1 MEYDVRNYLG
11 SDCGVRDDAG
21 LPAGF
26 TTKEVDGD
34 HDDEFGEIQEGVN
47 DFKVPGYKG
56 PNPPAGLHHY
66 SIKLYALDTKL
77 KVSRKVIYPS
87 LLSLPEPTSIW
98 RIMSDI
104 IQHV

>member
-1 MEYDVRNYLG
+1 MRNYLG
-11 SDCGVRDDAG
+11 SDCGVCDDAG

-26 TTKEVDGD
+26 TTKEADSD

-47 DFKVPGYKG
+47 DFKLPGYKG
-56 PNPPAGLHHY
+56 PNPPTGLHHY

-87 LLSLPEPTSIW
+87 LLSTPLPEPTSIW
-98 RIMSDI
+98 LIMSDI
-104 IQHV
+104 IQYV

>member
-1 MEYDVRNYLG
+1 MEYDVRYYMG
-11 SDCGVRDDAG
+11 SDFGVCDDAG

-26 TTKEVDGD
+26 SAKEVDSD
-34 HDDEFGEIQEGVN
+34 HEDEFGEIQEGVN

-77 KVSRKVIYPS
+77 KVSRKVICPS

-98 RIMSDI
+98 LIMSDTNHHI
-104 IQHV
+104 